1 MICKSCFGIVQKDA
15 AFCRNCGTRVDGEIQ
30 QQSQN
35 NYQSQPQDT
44 HQPYD
49 EFQPH
54 LPPPPVQHTGPQ
66 PAQGLAT
73 ASMVMGILAL
83 TIMGPLG
90 GILGLIFALV
100 ARSQGNR
107 SGQATAGLVMSIIS
121 LVLWGI
127 GVISCIICFA
137 VIEPHLW

>member
-15 AFCRNCGTRVDGEIQ
+15 AFCPHCGTRVDGETQ
-30 QQSQN
+30 QQPQDQ
-35 NYQSQPQDT
+35 YPSQPQDT
-44 HQPYD
+44 FQPYD

-54 LPPPPVQHTGPQ
+54 LPPPPEHPTSAK

-83 TIMGPLG
+83 TILGVVG

-107 SGQATAGLVMSIIS
+107 SGQATAGLVMSIIG
-121 LVLWGI
+121 LVLWGVGI
-127 GVISCIICFA
+127 ISCILCFA